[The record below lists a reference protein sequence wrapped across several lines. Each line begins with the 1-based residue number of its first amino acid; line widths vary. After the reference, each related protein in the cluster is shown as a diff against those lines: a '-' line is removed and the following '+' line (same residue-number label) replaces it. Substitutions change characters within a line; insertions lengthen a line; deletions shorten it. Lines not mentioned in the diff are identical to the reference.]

1 MKRLLYE
8 KMESMFH
15 LIDHDYEETGAL
27 EMLLYKLARGN
38 TFQMRVVGMDAMKE
52 FRAENPDCAI
62 TFKPNHLSEADFILL
77 SLLFRENGLRLLIE
91 GGANLFIDHIDIF
104 RDLLPKF
111 VDRGLK
117 DQLGNHR
124 LSVAQYLQKRGA
136 FKVFRNPVT
145 ISQDQGHELKLGR
158 KEILSLTRAYRYHL
172 VKQKEMYA
180 TFPGYSSVKSGILD
194 ILKKDE
200 VKTGRS
206 YTGKIDGFHHLPF
219 QMDMEASIESGV
231 DLYMAEVNIAYE
243 QVMEDENFSRLIR
256 MREAGVNP
264 EEIYLQD
271 MGYIID
277 QFINDTKKGQL
288 SIKIA
293 EPKKIDVVN
302 LRESFLDR
310 KMKSA
315 AQRVAAEAYDRM
327 LAMQPVFPANIFFSA
342 FDPLFNRL
350 PVRVMKEKIDD
361 LRDRLR
367 QLRWGREKRLVD
379 LHYVTGYNDQLIT
392 AEEIINRTFDIFNTS
407 ERRTAALDGDTF
419 VVYNKDVAQQYR
431 NHVIHFFEPKK

>member
-277 QFINDTKKGQL
+277 QFINDTKKGHL

-302 LRESFLDR
+302 LKESFLDR

>member
-180 TFPGYSSVKSGILD
+180 TFPGYSSVKSGFLD

-277 QFINDTKKGQL
+277 QFINDTKKGHL

-302 LRESFLDR
+302 LKESFLDR

>member
-1 MKRLLYE
+1 
-8 KMESMFH
+8 MESMFH

>member
-15 LIDHDYEETGAL
+15 LIEHDHKVTGAL
-27 EMLLYKLARGN
+27 EMLIYKLARGN
-38 TFQMRVVGMDAMKE
+38 TFQTRVIGMEAIKE
-52 FRAENPDCAI
+52 FRAEHPDCAI

-91 GGANLFIDHIDIF
+91 GGANLFIDHIDVF

-111 VDRGLK
+111 VDPALK
-117 DQLGNHR
+117 EELGDHR

-145 ISQDQGHELKLGR
+145 INQNNGPELKLGR
-158 KEILSLTRAYRYHL
+158 KEILSLTRAYRYNL
-172 VKQKEMYA
+172 VKQKEMYV
-180 TFPGYSSVKSGILD
+180 TFPGFSAVKSGLLD
-194 ILKKDE
+194 LLKKEE

-219 QMDMEASIESGV
+219 QMDIEASIESGV
-231 DLYMAEVNIAYE
+231 NIYLAEVNIAYE
-243 QVMEDENFSRLIR
+243 QVMEDENFSKLIR
-256 MREAGVNP
+256 MHDSGVNQ

-271 MGYIID
+271 MGYIIQ
-277 QFINDTKKGQL
+277 QFVNDTKKGHL

-293 EPKKIDVVN
+293 EPKKIDVTG
-302 LRESFLDR
+302 LKEPFLAR
-310 KMKSA
+310 KIKST
-315 AQRVAAEAYDRM
+315 AQHVAEEAYDRM

-342 FDPLFNRL
+342 FDPYFNRL
-350 PVRVMKEKIDD
+350 PVRAMKEKIDD

-367 QLRWGREKRLVD
+367 QLRWGRERRLVD

-392 AEEIINRTFDIFNTS
+392 AEEIINRTFEIFNTP
-407 ERRTAALDGDTF
+407 ERRTTALDGDMF

-431 NHVIHFFEPKK
+431 NHVSHFFEPKK

>member
-1 MKRLLYE
+1 
-8 KMESMFH
+8 
-15 LIDHDYEETGAL
+15 
-27 EMLLYKLARGN
+27 
-38 TFQMRVVGMDAMKE
+38 MDAMKE

-117 DQLGNHR
+117 DQLGDHR

-180 TFPGYSSVKSGILD
+180 TFPGYSSVKSGFLD

>member
-117 DQLGNHR
+117 DQLGDHR

-180 TFPGYSSVKSGILD
+180 TFPGYSSVKSGFLD

-277 QFINDTKKGQL
+277 QFINDTKKGHL

-302 LRESFLDR
+302 LKESFLDR